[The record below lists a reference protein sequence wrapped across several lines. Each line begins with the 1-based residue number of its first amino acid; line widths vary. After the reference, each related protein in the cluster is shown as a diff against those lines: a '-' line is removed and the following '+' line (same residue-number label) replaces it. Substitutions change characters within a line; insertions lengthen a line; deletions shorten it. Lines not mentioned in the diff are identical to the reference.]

1 MRITKKLRFSIPS
14 LHLSLK
20 VRPVT
25 LGVFYP
31 LTWKSGMES
40 RTNPSCLR
48 CRQRHSIPFR
58 HHKSIGLDGIHPR
71 MLREQAEMIAKT
83 LSIIYQHSWS
93 TREVPEDWRLV
104 NMTPIYKK
112 GQKENPGN
120 YRYDSLILV
129 PGKVTEQII
138 LREITLHV
146 QENRGISQNGVMK
159 GRSSLTNLISYE

>member
-1 MRITKKLRFSIPS
+1 
-14 LHLSLK
+14 
-20 VRPVT
+20 
-25 LGVFYP
+25 
-31 LTWKSGMES
+31 
-40 RTNPSCLR
+40 
-48 CRQRHSIPFR
+48 
-58 HHKSIGLDGIHPR
+58 

-104 NMTPIYKK
+104 SMTPIYKK